1 MSTKKKPEHIFS
13 SALAAAYPG
22 MSSEMRRGIVGIAI
36 RSFLTEGEIMKAA
49 DTAWR
54 NNRQPSSPAL
64 GQDIDPDAPN
74 YDPGISRR
82 RTPERSEYDREEDE
96 REWQE
101 ERGK

>member
-1 MSTKKKPEHIFS
+1 MAKHMSTRQKPEHIFS

-36 RSFLTEGEIMKAA
+36 RSFLTPSEIAPHPRP
-49 DTAWR
+49 DVGGDESCGTE
-54 NNRQPSSPAL
+54 L

-82 RTPERSEYDREEDE
+82 RA
-96 REWQE
+96 QCN
-101 ERGK
+101 G

>member
-1 MSTKKKPEHIFS
+1 MKQKPEDVFK
-13 SALAAAYPG
+13 SALAKAYPG
-22 MSSEMRRGIVGIAI
+22 MSSEMRRGIVGMAI

-54 NNRQPSSPAL
+54 NNRQPTSPDL

-82 RTPERSEYDREEDE
+82 RA
-96 REWQE
+96 QCN
-101 ERGK
+101 G

>member
-1 MSTKKKPEHIFS
+1 MSTKQKPEYVFS

-36 RSFLTEGEIMKAA
+36 RSFLTEGEIMRAA

-54 NNRQPSSPAL
+54 NSRQPSPVPAEL
-64 GQDIDPDAPN
+64 GQDIDPGSPN

-82 RTPERSEYDREEDE
+82 RA
-96 REWQE
+96 QCN
-101 ERGK
+101 G

>member
-1 MSTKKKPEHIFS
+1 MSTRQKPEHVFS
-13 SALAAAYPG
+13 SALAKAYPG
-22 MSSEMRRGIVGIAI
+22 MSPEMRRGIVGVAI

-54 NNRQPSSPAL
+54 NNRQPSPVPADL

-82 RTPERSEYDREEDE
+82 RAQCS
-96 REWQE
+96 
-101 ERGK
+101 G

>member
-1 MSTKKKPEHIFS
+1 MSTKQKPEHVFS
-13 SALAAAYPG
+13 STLAKAYPG

-36 RSFLTEGEIMKAA
+36 RSFLTEGGIIRAA

-54 NNRQPSSPAL
+54 NNRQPLTPDL

-82 RTPERSEYDREEDE
+82 RAPVRSEYDREEDE